1 MIRIPNSRTVC
12 ATALVVIACSAAAA
26 QSAAH
31 PDFGGDWE
39 IAGALGAAP
48 PPALALHITQS
59 NEAVNIRASWQEPRN
74 GQYGLTLLGV
84 VVPQL
89 RLRTDG
95 EEDLLQVGPFVLHC
109 RTRWADGHIVTDW
122 TTSDFQGVS
131 FEGTWTR
138 ALSPGGREQ
147 RLQISAVSSN
157 GARSSAMLTFR
168 RR

>member
-1 MIRIPNSRTVC
+1 MMVWSPT
-12 ATALVVIACSAAAA
+12 AAAA
-26 QSAAH
+26 EAASH
-31 PDFGGDWE
+31 PDFTGDWE
-39 IAGALGAAP
+39 IAAALGAAP
-48 PPALALHITQS
+48 PPGLALRIAQS
-59 NEAVNIRASWQEPRN
+59 KDAVAIRASWQEPHN

-84 VVPQL
+84 VIPEI

-95 EEDLLQVGPFVLHC
+95 EQDLVQVGPFVLHC
-109 RTRWADGHIVTDW
+109 RTHWDGGRLVTDW
-122 TTSDFQGVS
+122 TTSQFQGVS
-131 FEGTWTR
+131 FDGNWTR